1 MAKEE
6 TETRGEKPQTV
17 VPMPISAE
25 IKESF
30 MAYSMSVITSRAL
43 PDVRDGLKPVHR
55 RILFAMHNMGLT
67 AGAKFRKSA
76 AVVGEVLGNYH
87 PHGDSSV
94 YEAMVKMAQGFSYR
108 YPLVIGQGNFGSI
121 DGDSAAAMR
130 YTEAKMSKLSSELL
144 ADIAK
149 ETVDF
154 QPNYDDTKQEPRVLP
169 SAVPHLLVNGELG
182 IAVGMAT
189 NIPPHNLGEVVDAC
203 VCLIDNNDATNVDL
217 VEHIK
222 GPDFPIGGIIFNKK
236 DIAQAYATGRGG
248 VVTRGETEIVET
260 KKGNFQIVVSSIP
273 FRVNKTSLI
282 EKIAK
287 LVQEKK
293 LKGIKDFRDESTAD
307 MRIVI
312 ELKNGINPQRILNFI
327 YKHTDLETKFNFN
340 MVALV
345 DGVPQTL
352 SLKEILEHFIEHR
365 KEVVRRR
372 SEFDLKKAQARA
384 HILEGLKKA
393 LDNIDEVIQ
402 TIKKSKDTPSA
413 LVNLMKKFKFT
424 QIQAQAILDMRLQK
438 LAGLERKKIEDELKE
453 ELELIKSLID
463 LLKSPKRMLA
473 VIRDELLAIKDKYN
487 DERRTRVMVRGVK
500 SISDE
505 DLVQEKAAIL
515 VYTKGGYVKRSD
527 PEEFKKQ
534 KRGGLGVVDMNTKEE
549 DVVTHMLTTN
559 TKSDLL
565 FFTDMGKVYLLKM
578 YDIPESR
585 RATRGKSIMNY
596 LQLADHEHVTSILPV
611 SKDHKET
618 KGALIFVTR
627 HGVVKRV
634 NYDDFKNVR
643 QNGLIAINLK
653 EDDTLLS
660 VRFVADVDDVVL
672 ITKKG
677 QSIRFT
683 ADDVRVMGRTAA
695 GVRGITLK
703 KDDQVVGVGVVRQQ
717 YRNSDLLVLTENG
730 YGKRTQTTEYK
741 TQSRGGSGI
750 KTANV
755 TDKTGAVVGAQV
767 VPGGHDHELI
777 AISEKSQIIR
787 IELNDVPE
795 LGRATQG
802 VRIMKLRSGDR
813 VVSLTLLDV
822 SENDDPVQVNPQ
834 DAN

>member
-1 MAKEE
+1 MAKD
-6 TETRGEKPQTV
+6 TEQVGEKPQSI

-87 PHGDSSV
+87 PHGDVSV
-94 YEAMVKMAQGFSYR
+94 YDAMVKMAQEFSYR
-108 YPLVIGQGNFGSI
+108 YPLVMGQGNFGSI

-130 YTEAKMSKLSSELL
+130 YTEAKMAKLSSELL
-144 ADIAK
+144 SDIAK
-149 ETVDF
+149 DTVDF

-169 SAVPHLLVNGELG
+169 SSVPHLLLNGELG

-203 VCLIDNNDATNVDL
+203 VCLIDNADATNADL

-248 VVTRGETEIVET
+248 VVTRGETEISET
-260 KKGNFQIVVSSIP
+260 KKGNFQIIITSIP

-312 ELKNGINPQRILNFI
+312 ELKTGINPQRILNFLF
-327 YKHTDLETKFNFN
+327 KHTELETKFNFN

-352 SLKEILEHFIEHR
+352 SLKEILEHFVEHR
-365 KEVVRRR
+365 REVVRRR
-372 SEFDLKKAQARA
+372 SEFDLKKAEARA

-393 LDNIDEVIQ
+393 LDHIDEVIQ
-402 TIKKSKDTPSA
+402 TIKKSKDTPEA
-413 LVNLMKKFKFT
+413 QVNLMKKFKFT
-424 QIQAQAILDMRLQK
+424 EIQAQAILDMRLQK

-453 ELELIKSLID
+453 VQALIKYLLD
-463 LLKSPKRMLA
+463 LLKSPKKMLA
-473 VIRDELLAIKDKYN
+473 LIRDELLAIKEKYN
-487 DERRTRVMVRGVK
+487 DERRTRVMARGVK
-500 SISDE
+500 NISDE
-505 DLVQEKAAIL
+505 DLVQEKPAIL
-515 VYTKGGYVKRSD
+515 VYTQGGYVKRSD

-549 DVVTHMLTTN
+549 DVVTHLLTTS

-565 FFTDMGKVYLLKM
+565 FFTDLGKAYLIKM
-578 YDIPESR
+578 YDIPESK
-585 RATRGKSIMNY
+585 RATRGKSVMNF
-596 LQLADHEHVTSILPV
+596 LQLADHEQVTSILPV
-611 SKDHKET
+611 SKDFKEQ
-618 KGALIFVTR
+618 KGGLVFVTK

-634 NYDDFKNVR
+634 DYESFKNVR
-643 QNGLIAINLK
+643 QSGLIAIGLK
-653 EDDTLLS
+653 DDDTLLS
-660 VRFVADVDDVVL
+660 VRFVADNDDVILV
-672 ITKKG
+672 TKNG
-677 QSIRFT
+677 QSIRFV
-683 ADDVRVMGRTAA
+683 AEDIRMMGRSAA
-695 GVRGITLK
+695 GVRGVALK
-703 KDDQVVGVGVVRQQ
+703 KGDEVVGVGVIRQQ
-717 YRNSDLLVLTENG
+717 YESSELLVLTENG
-730 YGKRTQTTEYK
+730 YGKKTNTKEYK
-741 TQSRGGSGI
+741 TQARGGSGI
-750 KTANV
+750 KTANI
-755 TDKTGAVVGAQV
+755 TDKTGKIVGAQV

-777 AISEKSQIIR
+777 AISGKSQVIR
-787 IELNDVPE
+787 IELSDVPE
-795 LGRATQG
+795 LGRSTQG
-802 VRIMKLRSGDR
+802 VRIMKLRAGDH
-813 VVSLTLLDV
+813 VVSLTLLDT
-822 SENDDPVQVNPQ
+822 SENDEPDEANPQ
-834 DAN
+834 DDA